1 MISVSLYI
9 LFIAIVCIGGYS
21 IKSLSLSGSIM
32 AFLTG
37 CCIAIGFKW
46 QGLVV
51 LGLFFASSSI
61 WSKFKKKQKEKLGD
75 ILAKGE
81 QRDWVQVFANGSIA
95 SISSVLFYLTNDQI
109 WMLGFFVSIAA
120 ANSDTWASE
129 IGVLSKGKPFYLL
142 SLQRVERGT
151 SGAVSLLG
159 SLASLAGASIIA
171 VSIAILFPIPSFSYM
186 LIIILFGFL
195 GSLVDT
201 LLGATIQARYTC
213 QTCGILTEKSFHCG
227 EQTKL
232 TKGLRWCNNDTVNWL
247 SIVFVTLVAVMF
259 PY

>member
-9 LFIAIVCIGGYS
+9 VLITIVCIAGYS

-32 AFLTG
+32 AFVTG

-46 QGLVV
+46 QGLFV

-75 ILAKGE
+75 ILEKGE
-81 QRDWVQVFANGSIA
+81 RRDYIQVLANGSIA
-95 SISSVLFYLTNDQI
+95 SMSALLFYVTNDEM

-142 SLQRVERGT
+142 TLQRVERGT

-159 SLASLAGASIIA
+159 LLASLAGASIIA
-171 VSIAILFPIPSFSYM
+171 VSVAVLFPIPSFSY
-186 LIIILFGFL
+186 LFIIILFGFL

-213 QTCGILTEKSFHCG
+213 QSCGLLTEKSFHCG
-227 EQTKL
+227 ERTVL
-232 TKGLRWCNNDTVNWL
+232 TKGLSWCNNDMVNWF
-247 SIVFVTLVAVMF
+247 SILLVTLAAVMF
-259 PY
+259 L

>member
-9 LFIAIVCIGGYS
+9 VLIAIACIGGYS

-32 AFLTG
+32 AFFTG

-46 QGLVV
+46 QGLFV

-75 ILAKGE
+75 ILEKGE
-81 QRDWVQVFANGSIA
+81 RRDYIQVLANGSVA
-95 SISSVLFYLTNDQI
+95 SMSALLFYLTNDEI

-142 SLQRVERGT
+142 TLQRVERGT

-159 SLASLAGASIIA
+159 FLASLAGASIIA
-171 VSIAILFPIPSFSYM
+171 VSVAVLFPIPSFSY
-186 LIIILFGFL
+186 LFIIILLGFL

-201 LLGATIQARYTC
+201 LLGATLQARYTC
-213 QTCGILTEKSFHCG
+213 QACGILTEKSLHCG

-232 TKGLRWCNNDTVNWL
+232 TKGLSWCNNDTVNWL
-247 SIVFVTLVAVMF
+247 SIVFVTLIAIIF

>member
-9 LFIAIVCIGGYS
+9 VLIAIVCIAGYS

-32 AFLTG
+32 AFVTG

-46 QGLVV
+46 QGLFV

-75 ILAKGE
+75 ILEKGE
-81 QRDWVQVFANGSIA
+81 RRDYIQVLANGSIA
-95 SISSVLFYLTNDQI
+95 SMSALLFYVTNDEM

-142 SLQRVERGT
+142 TLQRVERGT

-159 SLASLAGASIIA
+159 LLASLAGASIIA
-171 VSIAILFPIPSFSYM
+171 VSVAVLFPIPSFSY
-186 LIIILFGFL
+186 LFIIILFGFL

-213 QTCGILTEKSFHCG
+213 QSCGLLTEKSFHCG
-227 EQTKL
+227 ERTVL
-232 TKGLRWCNNDTVNWL
+232 TKGLSWCNNDMVNWF
-247 SIVFVTLVAVMF
+247 SILLVTLAAVMF
-259 PY
+259 L

>member
-9 LFIAIVCIGGYS
+9 VLIAIVCIAGYS

-32 AFLTG
+32 AFVTG

-46 QGLVV
+46 QGLFV

-75 ILAKGE
+75 ILEKGE
-81 QRDWVQVFANGSIA
+81 RRDYIQVLANGSIA
-95 SISSVLFYLTNDQI
+95 SMSALLFYVTNDEM

-142 SLQRVERGT
+142 TLQRVERGT

-159 SLASLAGASIIA
+159 LLASLAGASIIA
-171 VSIAILFPIPSFSYM
+171 VSVAVLFPIPSFSY
-186 LIIILFGFL
+186 LFIIILFGFL

-213 QTCGILTEKSFHCG
+213 QSCGLLTEKSFHCG
-227 EQTKL
+227 ERTVL
-232 TKGLRWCNNDTVNWL
+232 TKGLSWCNNDMVNWL
-247 SIVFVTLVAVMF
+247 SILLVTLVAVMF
-259 PY
+259 L